1 MSGNLQLTQ
10 DIDQAKLREIIAQG
24 CPDLDFNTLGAAL
37 IASRSAWVAAA
48 VVVNRRTLSVMPFV
62 RDGKMALAML
72 LIMFTGI
79 GLILY
84 AVVIM
89 PKQRALADRIHA
101 LLERELSEST
111 RPGRELSESTRP
123 GRESEVAR

>member
-1 MSGNLQLTQ
+1 
-10 DIDQAKLREIIAQG
+10 
-24 CPDLDFNTLGAAL
+24 
-37 IASRSAWVAAA
+37 
-48 VVVNRRTLSVMPFV
+48 
-62 RDGKMALAML
+62 MALAML

-101 LLERELSEST
+101 LLA
-111 RPGRELSESTRP
+111 RELSESTRP